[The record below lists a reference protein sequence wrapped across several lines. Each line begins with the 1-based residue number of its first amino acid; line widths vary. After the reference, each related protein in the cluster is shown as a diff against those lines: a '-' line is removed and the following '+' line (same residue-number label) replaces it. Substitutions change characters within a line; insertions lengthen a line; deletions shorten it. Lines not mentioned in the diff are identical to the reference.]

1 MLNTQKHRDIMFQLL
16 KDIFQSDIWKYLAF
30 KGGTACYFLHGLDR
44 FSTDLDFDLVEKRD
58 IDERVISL
66 LKKYGQVKSWNKIL
80 LSYWHDDINIKVDIN
95 RKIWKHNNYE
105 IVNFYGT
112 SIKVQDRATIFANKL
127 VSLTERNTN
136 RDIYDVYFM
145 FQKLFPVNEE
155 LIRERTWKSPQEL
168 YSVIWEKL
176 RKLPQSYKILDGLWE
191 VLTEKQKSFVK
202 TKLISEL
209 IWILEMK
216 IHF

>member
-1 MLNTQKHRDIMFQLL
+1 MFQLL

>member
-1 MLNTQKHRDIMFQLL
+1 MLNTQKHRDIMFQIL

-58 IDERVISL
+58 IDERVVSL
-66 LKKYGQVKSWNKIL
+66 LKKYGQVKAWNKIL

-127 VSLTERNTN
+127 VALTERNTN

-145 FQKLFPVNEE
+145 FQKLFSVNEE

-168 YSVIWEKL
+168 YSVILEKL

-209 IWILEMK
+209 IGILEMK